1 MTARHF
7 HPEPDMQHPVSNPLD
22 TAEPKY
28 ADRIGFAR
36 LTHQAFM
43 GGDLKPLRDQF
54 VSKIANGTAQ
64 AGEGLDLSLIVQ
76 LLGDKAA
83 GLAIQSEVLTFHQL
97 FRTPAA
103 APKPSLRVLALAAD
117 IDMGGNTPIDFL
129 LEGSDIELLTLYVVK
144 GIGLPGTLPDHDV
157 AIVVASDSE
166 ECRETLALIE
176 KAAPH
181 WPRPLLN
188 RPDLIGNLDRDKLY
202 RLLADVPGLDIP
214 VTAPTTRAQLSELSQ
229 GKIVCEEIA
238 GELRFPM
245 IVRPRGT
252 HAGVGLAKL
261 DDAGALA
268 AYLAERQEQD
278 FFVAR
283 FVDYASPD
291 GLYRKY
297 RLAMV
302 DGKPFACHMAIAD
315 RWDIWYLNA
324 FMAFSEEKRA
334 EEAVFML
341 DFDHAFAARHKI
353 ALDEMSRRV
362 GLDYFIV
369 DCAENQ
375 NRELLVFEADNTAV
389 VHNMD
394 PPVVFP
400 YKPPQM
406 RKIFAAF
413 TAMLSRHAGEGKAS
427 AA

>member
-1 MTARHF
+1 
-7 HPEPDMQHPVSNPLD
+7 MQHSNSSPIGMVA
-22 TAEPKY
+22 AEH

-36 LTHQAFM
+36 LTRHAFE
-43 GGDLKPLRDQF
+43 GGDLQPLRDELF
-54 VSKIANGTAQ
+54 NKITEGDAH

-76 LLGDKAA
+76 LLGDKPT
-83 GLAIQSEVLTFHQL
+83 GLGIQAVVLNIHRL
-97 FRTPAA
+97 FRSPCAVE
-103 APKPSLRVLALAAD
+103 KPRLRVLALAAA
-117 IDMGGNTPIDFL
+117 IDMGGNTPIEFL
-129 LEGSDIELLTLYVVK
+129 LEESDIELLTLYVID
-144 GIGLPGTLPDHDV
+144 GFGLPEQLPDHDI

-166 ECRETLALIE
+166 ECRKALAVIE
-176 KAAPH
+176 EAAPR

-188 RPDLIGNLDRDKLY
+188 RPGLIGNLDRDKLY
-202 RLLADVPGLDIP
+202 RLLAGISGLEIP
-214 VTAPTTRAQLSELSQ
+214 ATLHATRAQLTDLVQ
-229 GKIVCEEIA
+229 GRIACADIA
-238 GELRFPM
+238 GELHFPM

-252 HAGVGLAKL
+252 HAGLGLAKV
-261 DDAGALA
+261 DDATALA

-297 RLAMV
+297 RLAIV
-302 DGKPFACHMAIAD
+302 DGKPYACHMAIAD

-324 FMAFSEEKRA
+324 DMALSQEKRA
-334 EEAVFML
+334 EEAIFML
-341 DFDHAFAARHKI
+341 DFDHAFAARHKS

-375 NRELLVFEADNTAV
+375 NGELLVFEADNTAV

-394 PPVVFP
+394 PAAVFP

-413 TAMLSRHAGEGKAS
+413 TAMLSRRAKAGEEG

>member
-1 MTARHF
+1 
-7 HPEPDMQHPVSNPLD
+7 MQHQVSAAN
-22 TAEPKY
+22 Y
-28 ADRIGFAR
+28 ADRIGFAQ
-36 LTHQAFM
+36 LTRRAFE
-43 GGDLKPLRDQF
+43 GVDLQPLRDQL
-54 VSKIANGTAQ
+54 VVRITEGTAQ

-76 LLGDKAA
+76 LLGDKDA

-97 FRTPAA
+97 FRTPSAA
-103 APKPSLRVLALAAD
+103 SKPGLRLLALAAD

-144 GIGLPGTLPDHDV
+144 GVGLPENLPEHDV

-166 ECRETLALIE
+166 ECREALALIE
-176 KAAPH
+176 EAAPR

-202 RLLADVPGLDIP
+202 RLLTSVPGLDIP
-214 VTAPTTRAQLSELSQ
+214 ATVHATRAQLSDLAQ
-229 GKIVCEEIA
+229 GRIACRDIA
-238 GELRFPM
+238 GELHFPM
-245 IVRPRGT
+245 IARPRGS

-261 DDAGALA
+261 DDAAALD
-268 AYLAERQEQD
+268 AYLTERKEQD

-283 FVDYASPD
+283 FVDYVSPD

-302 DGKPFACHMAIAD
+302 DGKPYACHMAIAD

-324 FMAFSEEKRA
+324 YMAFSEEKRA

-341 DFDHAFAARHKI
+341 DFDHAFAARHKS
-353 ALDEMSRRV
+353 ALEEMSRRV

-394 PPVVFP
+394 SPVVFP

-413 TAMLSRHAGEGKAS
+413 TAMLSRHARADEGS
-427 AA
+427 AT

>member
-1 MTARHF
+1 ML
-7 HPEPDMQHPVSNPLD
+7 HPLSAPN
-22 TAEPKY
+22 Y
-28 ADRIGFAR
+28 ADRIGFAQ
-36 LTHQAFM
+36 LTRQAFE
-43 GGDLKPLRDQF
+43 GVDLHPLRDQLLAR
-54 VSKIANGTAQ
+54 IAEGTAQ
-64 AGEGLDLSLIVQ
+64 AGEGLDLSLIAQ
-76 LLGDKAA
+76 LMGEKEA
-83 GLAIQSEVLTFHQL
+83 GLVIQSEVLSFHQL
-97 FRTPAA
+97 FRTPSA
-103 APKPSLRVLALAAD
+103 APKPGLRVLALAAD
-117 IDMGGNTPIDFL
+117 IDMGGNTPIEFL
-129 LEGSDIELLTLYVVK
+129 LEGSDIELLTLYVTK
-144 GIGLPGTLPDHDV
+144 GVGLPETLPDHDV

-166 ECRETLALIE
+166 ECREALALIE
-176 KAAPH
+176 KAAPR

-202 RLLADVPGLDIP
+202 RLLAGIPGLDIP
-214 VTAPTTRAQLSELSQ
+214 VTAHAARAQLSALSE
-229 GKIVCEEIA
+229 GRIA
-238 GELRFPM
+238 CKDITGELHFPM
-245 IVRPRGT
+245 IARPRGT

-261 DDAGALA
+261 DDAAALA
-268 AYLAERQEQD
+268 AYLAEREEHD

-283 FVDYASPD
+283 FVDYASFD

-297 RLAMV
+297 RLTMV
-302 DGKPFACHMAIAD
+302 DGRPYACHMAIAD

-324 FMAFSEEKRA
+324 YMAFSEEKRA

-341 DFDHAFAARHKI
+341 DFERAFAARHKN

-375 NRELLVFEADNTAV
+375 NGELLVFEADNTAV

-394 PPVVFP
+394 SPVVFP

-413 TAMLSRHAGEGKAS
+413 TAMLSRHAKAGEGS

>member
-1 MTARHF
+1 ML
-7 HPEPDMQHPVSNPLD
+7 HPLAAPN
-22 TAEPKY
+22 Y
-28 ADRIGFAR
+28 ADRIGFAH
-36 LTHQAFM
+36 LTRQAFE
-43 GGDLKPLRDQF
+43 GVDLHPLRDQLLAR
-54 VSKIANGTAQ
+54 IAEGTAE
-64 AGEGLDLSLIVQ
+64 AGEGLDLSLIAQ
-76 LLGDKAA
+76 LMGEREA
-83 GLAIQSEVLTFHQL
+83 GLVIQSEVLSFHQL

-103 APKPSLRVLALAAD
+103 VPKPGLRVLALAAD
-117 IDMGGNTPIDFL
+117 IDMGGNTPIEFL
-129 LEGSDIELLTLYVVK
+129 LEGSDTELLTLYVTK
-144 GIGLPGTLPDHDV
+144 DKGLPEILPEHDV

-166 ECRETLALIE
+166 ECREALALIE

-188 RPDLIGNLDRDKLY
+188 RPALIGNLDRDKLF
-202 RLLADVPGLDIP
+202 RLLADIPGLDIP
-214 VTAPTTRAQLSELSQ
+214 VTAHATRAQLTDLVE
-229 GKIVCEEIA
+229 GRIA
-238 GELRFPM
+238 CADITGELHFPM
-245 IVRPRGT
+245 IARPRGT

-261 DDAGALA
+261 DDATALA

-283 FVDYASPD
+283 FVNYAGPD
-291 GLYRKY
+291 GLFRKI

-302 DGKPFACHMAIAD
+302 DGKPYACHMAIAD

-324 FMAFSEEKRA
+324 YMAFSEEKRA
-334 EEAVFML
+334 EEAIFMQ
-341 DFDHAFAARHKI
+341 DFDHAFAERHRR

-375 NRELLVFEADNTAV
+375 NGELLVFEADNTAV

-394 PPVVFP
+394 SPVVFP

-413 TAMLSRHAGEGKAS
+413 TAMLSRHAKGTAKDVES

>member
-1 MTARHF
+1 
-7 HPEPDMQHPVSNPLD
+7 MQHPALSPIGT
-22 TAEPKY
+22 TASAQFAE
-28 ADRIGFAR
+28 RIGFAQ
-36 LTHQAFM
+36 LTRQAFE
-43 GGDLKPLRDQF
+43 GVDLHPLRDRL
-54 VSKIANGTAQ
+54 VARISEGTAQ
-64 AGEGLDLSLIVQ
+64 AGEGLDLSLIAQ
-76 LLGDKAA
+76 LLGEKQA
-83 GLAIQSEVLTFHQL
+83 GLAIQAEVLTFHRL
-97 FRTPAA
+97 FRSPCAVE
-103 APKPSLRVLALAAD
+103 KPRLRVLALAAA
-117 IDMGGNTPIDFL
+117 IDMGGNTPIEFL
-129 LEGSDIELLTLYVVK
+129 LEDSDIELLTLYVIDGV
-144 GIGLPGTLPDHDV
+144 GLPEQLPDHDV

-166 ECRETLALIE
+166 ECREALAVIE
-176 KAAPH
+176 RAAPR

-188 RPDLIGNLDRDKLY
+188 RPKLIANLDRDKLY
-202 RLLADVPGLDIP
+202 RLISGIAGLDIP
-214 VTAPTTRAQLSELSQ
+214 ATVGATRAQLTDLSH
-229 GKIVCEEIA
+229 GRIACAEIV
-238 GELRFPM
+238 GELRYPM

-252 HAGVGLAKL
+252 HAGVGLAKI

-268 AYLAERQEQD
+268 AYLAEREEQE

-283 FVDYASPD
+283 FVDYVSPD

-302 DGKPFACHMAIAD
+302 DGKPYACHMAIAD

-324 FMAFSEEKRA
+324 NMAFNVEKRA

-341 DFDHAFAARHKI
+341 DFDHAFAARHKA

-375 NRELLVFEADNTAV
+375 QGELLVFEADNTAV

-394 PPVVFP
+394 SPAVFP

-413 TAMLSRHAGEGKAS
+413 TAMLSRHAEAGAGSAS
-427 AA
+427 

>member
-1 MTARHF
+1 
-7 HPEPDMQHPVSNPLD
+7 MQHPVSAPIGA
-22 TAEPKY
+22 TAPDY
-28 ADRIGFAR
+28 ADRIGFAP
-36 LTHQAFM
+36 LTRQAFE
-43 GGDLKPLRDQF
+43 GVDLQPLRDQL
-54 VSKIANGTAQ
+54 VTRITEGKAQ

-76 LLGDKAA
+76 LLGDKQA

-97 FRTPAA
+97 FRTPSA
-103 APKPSLRVLALAAD
+103 APRPGLRVLALAAD

-129 LEGSDIELLTLYVVK
+129 LEGSDVELLTLYVVK
-144 GIGLPGTLPDHDV
+144 GVGLPETLPEHDV
-157 AIVVASDSE
+157 AIVIASDSE
-166 ECRETLALIE
+166 ECRDALALIE

-202 RLLADVPGLDIP
+202 RLLTGVPGLDIP
-214 VTAPTTRAQLSELSQ
+214 ATIHATRAQLSELSQ
-229 GKIVCEEIA
+229 GRIASEDIA
-238 GELRFPM
+238 GELHFPM
-245 IVRPRGT
+245 IARPRGS

-261 DDAGALA
+261 DDAPALA
-268 AYLAERQEQD
+268 AYLAEREEQD

-283 FVDYASPD
+283 FVDYVSPD

-302 DGKPFACHMAIAD
+302 DGKPYACHMAIAD

-324 FMAFSEEKRA
+324 YMAFSEEKRA
-334 EEAVFML
+334 EEAIFML
-341 DFDHAFAARHKI
+341 DFDHAFAARHKN

-369 DCAENQ
+369 DCAENEK
-375 NRELLVFEADNTAV
+375 RELLVFEADNTAV

-394 PPVVFP
+394 SPIVFP

-413 TAMLSRHAGEGKAS
+413 TAMLARHARAGEES

>member
-1 MTARHF
+1 
-7 HPEPDMQHPVSNPLD
+7 MQQPVFAAN
-22 TAEPKY
+22 Y
-28 ADRIGFAR
+28 ADRIGFAQ
-36 LTHQAFM
+36 LTRQAFE
-43 GGDLKPLRDQF
+43 GVDLQPLRDQLLGR
-54 VSKIANGTAQ
+54 ITEGTAQ

-76 LLGDKAA
+76 LLGDKEA

-97 FRTPAA
+97 FRTPSA
-103 APKPSLRVLALAAD
+103 APKPGLRLLALAAD

-144 GIGLPGTLPDHDV
+144 GVGLPESLPAHDV

-166 ECRETLALIE
+166 ECRDALALIE
-176 KAAPH
+176 EVAPR

-188 RPDLIGNLDRDKLY
+188 HPGLIGNLDRDKLY

-214 VTAPTTRAQLSELSQ
+214 ATVHATRAQLTDLAS
-229 GKIVCEEIA
+229 GRIACGAIA
-238 GELRFPM
+238 GELHFPM
-245 IVRPRGT
+245 IARPRGS

-261 DDAGALA
+261 DDAAALE
-268 AYLAERQEQD
+268 AYLTARKEQD

-283 FVDYASPD
+283 FVDYVSPD

-302 DGKPFACHMAIAD
+302 DGKAYACHMAIAD

-324 FMAFSEEKRA
+324 YMAFSEEKRA
-334 EEAVFML
+334 EEAIFMR
-341 DFDHAFAARHKI
+341 DFDHAFAARHKS

-375 NRELLVFEADNTAV
+375 NGELLVFEADNTAV

-394 PPVVFP
+394 SPAVFP
-400 YKPPQM
+400 YKPLQM
-406 RKIFAAF
+406 RKIFTAF
-413 TAMLSRHAGEGKAS
+413 TAMLSRHARAGEGRAT
-427 AA
+427 